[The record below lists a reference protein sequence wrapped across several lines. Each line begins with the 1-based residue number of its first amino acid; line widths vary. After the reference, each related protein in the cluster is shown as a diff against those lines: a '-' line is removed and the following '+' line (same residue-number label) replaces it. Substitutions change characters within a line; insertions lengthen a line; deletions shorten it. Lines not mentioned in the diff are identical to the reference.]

1 MCGIAAVYGAN
12 ASRHTERMLD
22 RLVHRGPDDEGEV
35 QVDSAWL
42 GHRRLS
48 IVDVDGGHQPFVN
61 ASGDVWLV
69 GNGEVYN
76 HEQVRST
83 LAPAPFSTRSD
94 NEVALH
100 LLDERGPA
108 ALDELEGMYAF
119 LVAAHDGRFI
129 AARDPVGIKPLYWT
143 PRTRPT
149 PRTHPSRPPA
159 HDDGVHFA
167 SEMAAFAPHLMPYVE
182 AFPPGCHWTPEG
194 GVVRFA
200 GAVPQHGEGAPAAA
214 SVWSADAEPPDAAL
228 AATRDILIA
237 AVRRQM
243 MGDVPVGVF
252 LSGGLDSA
260 IVAAI
265 ASRHL
270 ARNGERLKTF
280 AVGTTGSADLLAAR
294 VAAGHLDTEH
304 HERVYDS
311 REAVRALPGVVRAIE
326 HFDPSLVRS
335 AVPNFLLAEM
345 TAQHVKVVLTGEGA
359 DELFAGYEYLRGF
372 TSPASLQAE
381 LLRTVHG
388 LHNLNLQ
395 RCDRVT
401 MAHGLEAR
409 VPFLDHQVIA
419 FAFGLPMAW
428 KQSAPGEL
436 EKRLLRRAFDGWLP
450 EEILWRVKAEF
461 GDGSGARDVLKST
474 IEGDVSAADF
484 ERDRA
489 AVDPPLRTR
498 EEFAYH
504 RIFAEHLPGVRPERT
519 LGRFATA

>member
-1 MCGIAAVYGAN
+1 MCGIAAVYGPHVAGE
-12 ASRHTERMLD
+12 TERMLG

-35 QVDSAWL
+35 HVDGAWL

-48 IVDVDGGHQPFVN
+48 IVDVDGGRQPFAN
-61 ASGDVWLV
+61 AAGDVWLV

-76 HEQVRST
+76 HEQVRAT
-83 LAPAPFSTRSD
+83 LAPAPFQTRSD

-108 ALDELEGMYAF
+108 ALGELEGMFAF
-119 LVAAHDGRFI
+119 LVAAGDGRFV
-129 AARDPVGIKPLYWT
+129 AARDAVGIKPLYWA
-143 PRTRPT
+143 RR
-149 PRTHPSRPPA
+149 
-159 HDDGVHFA
+159 DGHVRFA
-167 SEMAAFAPHLMPYVE
+167 SEMAAFAPDWMPFVE
-182 AFPPGCHWTPEG
+182 AFPPGCHWTPQG
-194 GVVRFA
+194 GVKRFG
-200 GAVPQHGEGAPAAA
+200 GAVPEHGEGAPAARA
-214 SVWSADAEPPDAAL
+214 VWTADAEPPAAAL
-228 AATRDILIA
+228 AQTRRTLTGS
-237 AVRRQM
+237 VERQL

-265 ASRHL
+265 A
-270 ARNGERLKTF
+270 ARRLGREGERLKTF
-280 AVGTTGSADLLAAR
+280 AVGTRGSADLLAAR
-294 VAAGHLDTEH
+294 VVAEHLGTEH
-304 HERVYDS
+304 HERIYS
-311 REAVRALPGVVRAIE
+311 AREAVRALPAVVRAVE

-335 AVPNFLLAEM
+335 AVPNFMLAEM

-372 TSPASLQAE
+372 EDPASLQAE
-381 LLRTVHG
+381 LMRTVHG

-409 VPFLDHQVIA
+409 VPFLDRQVIA

-428 KQSAPGEL
+428 KQSAPGEP

-450 EEILWRVKAEF
+450 DEILWREKAEF
-461 GDGSGARDVLKST
+461 GDGSGARDVLT
-474 IEGDVSAADF
+474 RTVEEGVSARDF
-484 ERDRA
+484 ARERA

-498 EEFAYH
+498 EELAYH
-504 RIFAEHLPGVRPERT
+504 RIFAAHLPGVRPERT
-519 LGRFATA
+519 LGRFAVA